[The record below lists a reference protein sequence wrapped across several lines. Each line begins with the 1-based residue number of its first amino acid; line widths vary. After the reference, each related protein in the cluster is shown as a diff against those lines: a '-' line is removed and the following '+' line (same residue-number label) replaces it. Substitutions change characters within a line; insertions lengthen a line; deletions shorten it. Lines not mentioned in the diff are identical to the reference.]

1 MKPAHAIPSILHRL
15 CYALTLGVLAAGQ
28 GPMAQAS
35 QSPPPAAT
43 PLAFPLV
50 LERAGQDSPLLA
62 LDRFRQ
68 QTYNRPS
75 WGAPGWTRGGAA
87 RGGCNVDDAP
97 LVPLVP
103 LSGDGV
109 DEVAFLGLT
118 GSAAP
123 EMLVYVPDT
132 PAKSIEL
139 LVMDPNIDRN
149 QPGEVIYQ
157 QQQLV
162 SEFPGILKFDLAAA
176 ETELTPDR
184 DYLWM
189 FSMVCDPLDP
199 SGNPYVRGLIKRV
212 NGEPEMMVLEND
224 ADPYDLINA
233 YAEAGLWHETV
244 ASLGELYC
252 DRPNDPEVAQDWQDL
267 MFSLELSR
275 APELLES
282 LRADDIAA
290 APLLFCAE

>member
-1 MKPAHAIPSILHRL
+1 M
-15 CYALTLGVLAAGQ
+15 
-28 GPMAQAS
+28 
-35 QSPPPAAT
+35 
-43 PLAFPLV
+43 
-50 LERAGQDSPLLA
+50 
-62 LDRFRQ
+62 
-68 QTYNRPS
+68 
-75 WGAPGWTRGGAA
+75 
-87 RGGCNVDDAP
+87 DDAP

-189 FSMVCDPLDP
+189 FSN
-199 SGNPYVRGLIKRV
+199 GVRPPGPQRQ
-212 NGEPEMMVLEND
+212 P
-224 ADPYDLINA
+224 
-233 YAEAGLWHETV
+233 
-244 ASLGELYC
+244 
-252 DRPNDPEVAQDWQDL
+252 
-267 MFSLELSR
+267 
-275 APELLES
+275 
-282 LRADDIAA
+282 LRAGVNQAGEWRAGNDGAGK
-290 APLLFCAE
+290 